1 MPFIAGCS
9 KYALGTWAKNNVPT
23 DSLRT
28 SLTAHENQTLFQM
41 TFSVVSVTIVMG
53 VPPSH

>member
-28 SLTAHENQTLFQM
+28 SLATNENPV
-41 TFSVVSVTIVMG
+41 FSPNDVRSVTKSVAN
-53 VPPSH
+53 